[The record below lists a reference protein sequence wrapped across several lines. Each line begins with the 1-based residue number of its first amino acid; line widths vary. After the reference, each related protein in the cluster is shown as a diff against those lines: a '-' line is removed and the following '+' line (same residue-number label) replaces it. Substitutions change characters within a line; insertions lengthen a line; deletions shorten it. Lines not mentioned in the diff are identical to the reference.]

1 MDSSTPIPLLHLAM
15 AALVGALCTQG
26 SLDCFTARPGSFR
39 SARLRE
45 AVPVHSKSL
54 VKLILD
60 KSSGLTLLSRL
71 CGPEIFLGKP
81 LWPRELSWEGLQ
93 TPRRNVDHVI
103 DRLIEIL
110 IDRLIEIRR
119 DYPLRGRR
127 PRSRLVSDEEEEEEV
142 VDHGRDDT
150 VSEVEEVDHCRK
162 HGVSAA
168 KSFDKKTEASMSSR
182 ISSSMSN
189 VALRNEWF
197 EEDAK
202 FDQAVRERVQN
213 CSASSLENL
222 NFIPSGLPPL
232 ETSGRAL
239 GLMCIENFGEMVPES
254 KTFSHGCSTTRLAT
268 YGRLMTPRSPGG
280 NIVGDSDDEGT
291 EAADEDEIIFSSKN
305 IDDVA
310 TKIQNSYSVP
320 IRGDDVNRVHDDTY
334 KPTGNEE
341 KSCVNI
347 AGKENVDSASV
358 GIFENDHVFAKT
370 SLPPRSTLHDSTNV
384 EEEEVRKMVRE
395 CLELRDNYVY
405 REAIAPWTKEPVT
418 EPGTPKAKC
427 DSFHFEPVEK
437 SAHHFRMED
446 GVIHVYANTVE
457 LFPVASSTTF
467 FTDMHHLLKV
477 LSAGN
482 VRSACHHRL
491 RFLEEKFRLHLLVNA
506 DREFLAQKSAPHRD
520 FYNIRKVVIF
530 RDGKYTTLK
539 EVFES
544 LELSG
549 YDLNVD
555 LLDVH
560 ADKSTFHRFDKFNLK
575 YNPCGQ
581 SRLREIFLKQDNLIQ
596 GRFLAEV
603 TKQVLSD
610 LETSKYQMSEYRV
623 SIYGRKQSEWDQ
635 LASWFINNEI
645 YGDTTVWLIQSI
657 TKGIIGFSEK
667 CLESLRSPLE
677 QKVLVFSPSSGSEWV
692 VVVDNLSRR
701 VSRRV
706 IWELFKR
713 HGDVVKVFIPLVN
726 RRPKYKD
733 SNFAFVHFGCKK
745 DVANA
750 IAKVNNTMID
760 QKRVSDGVAKFAKR
774 KDSGANRGMA
784 AEMSGNNLNVQNK
797 NADSKREFF
806 NKFNDGRSYK
816 EALAN
821 QKVKAGEEKLVNVF
835 IPAKEK
841 EWMKLVLT
849 GIMKA
854 DLELDVECLMEAWL
868 NKKDELSYWFD
879 WIDRLVME
887 IGVPMTYCFVEL
899 SGVPLNCRHEAFFTT
914 LASRWGLLVGI
925 HDETLGRK
933 DLSVAK
939 LILRIVGPFD
949 VPSLVTVLADGRSY
963 KIGVKIGSTLV
974 KPEVDL
980 DLVSSEDL
988 LGRGGV
994 TGGPR
999 RRLTGMVNVDG
1010 AVISDWRKGGIGGL
1024 LRDSNRRS
1032 LLFFSESVGPG
1043 HPILAELKAIR
1054 AGLKLFVEWDW
1065 GSTGRLIMEV
1075 VGFDLVDDE
1084 NKPERRRTKH
1094 MPTPAEW
1101 TNEFNPAYSYYA
1113 YYFYANL
1120 YTLNKLRE
1128 SKGMQTIK
1136 LRPHC
1141 GEAGDIDHLAA
1152 AFLLC
1157 NNISH
1162 GINLRKSP
1170 VLQYLYY
1177 LAQAEGICRSCSH
1190 MSECAESASP
1200 VLIGLAM
1207 SPLSNNSLFL
1217 DYHRNPFPSFF
1228 QRGLNVSLSSD
1239 DPLQIHLTKEA
1250 LVEEYSVAAQLHW
1263 LGNKYFLRG
1272 PEGNDIQKTNVPNM
1286 RIAFRHKTWI
1296 DEMQYLYSGRA
1307 RVPEEIDPAL

>member
-1 MDSSTPIPLLHLAM
+1 MDSSTPIPSLHLAM
-15 AALVGALCTQG
+15 AALVGA
-26 SLDCFTARPGSFR
+26 SLMAVSAFYIHRR
-39 SARLRE
+39 S
-45 AVPVHSKSL
+45 
-54 VKLILD
+54 
-60 KSSGLTLLSRL
+60 
-71 CGPEIFLGKP
+71 
-81 LWPRELSWEGLQ
+81 
-93 TPRRNVDHVI
+93 VDHVI
-103 DRLIEIL
+103 DRLIEI
-110 IDRLIEIRR
+110 RR
-119 DYPLRGRR
+119 ECPPRGRR
-127 PRSRLVSDEEEEEEV
+127 PRSRPVSDEEGE
-142 VDHGRDDT
+142 G
-150 VSEVEEVDHCRK
+150 EEVDCERDERERPLEVEQVDRCRNREA
-162 HGVSAA
+162 SAA
-168 KSFDKKTEASMSSR
+168 KSFVKKTEVQMSSR
-182 ISSSMSN
+182 ISSSMPN

-232 ETSGRAL
+232 ETSGRVFSA
-239 GLMCIENFGEMVPES
+239 GES
-254 KTFSHGCSTTRLAT
+254 KAFSHGGSTTRLT
-268 YGRLMTPRSPGG
+268 NYGRLMSQRSPGG
-280 NIVGDSDDEGT
+280 SVSGDSDDEGT
-291 EAADEDEIIFSSKN
+291 EAGDEDEILFASNN
-305 IDDVA
+305 IDVNANLLKDLA
-310 TKIQNSYSVP
+310 TKVQNSFSVP
-320 IRGDDVNRVHDDTY
+320 IRGDGVNRCNDKTY
-334 KPTGNEE
+334 KATGNEE
-341 KSCVNI
+341 KSCANLD
-347 AGKENVDSASV
+347 GNGNVDLASV
-358 GIFENDHVFAKT
+358 GVFENDHVFAKT

-405 REAIAPWTKEPVT
+405 REEIAPWTKETVT
-418 EPGTPKAKC
+418 EPGTPKARC
-427 DSFHFEPVEK
+427 DPFHFEPVEK
-437 SAHHFRMED
+437 SVHHFRMED
-446 GVIHVYANTVE
+446 GVIRVYASESDTIE

-477 LSAGN
+477 MSAGN

-520 FYNIRKVVIF
+520 FYNVRKVDTHVHHSACMNQKHLLSFIKSKLKKEPDEVVIF
-530 RDGKYTTLK
+530 RDGKYMTLK

-544 LELSG
+544 LDLSG

-610 LETSKYQMSEYRV
+610 LETSKYQMAEYRV

-645 YGDTTVWLIQSI
+645 YSDTTVWLIQLPRLYNVY
-657 TKGIIGFSEK
+657 KQMGIVKSFQNI
-667 CLESLRSPLE
+667 L
-677 QKVLVFSPSSGSEWV
+677 
-692 VVVDNLSRR
+692 DN
-701 VSRRV
+701 
-706 IWELFKR
+706 
-713 HGDVVKVFIPLVN
+713 VFIPL
-726 RRPKYKD
+726 
-733 SNFAFVHFGCKK
+733 F
-745 DVANA
+745 
-750 IAKVNNTMID
+750 
-760 QKRVSDGVAKFAKR
+760 
-774 KDSGANRGMA
+774 
-784 AEMSGNNLNVQNK
+784 
-797 NADSKREFF
+797 
-806 NKFNDGRSYK
+806 
-816 EALAN
+816 EATVDPNSHPQLH
-821 QKVKAGEEKLVNVF
+821 VF
-835 IPAKEK
+835 
-841 EWMKLVLT
+841 
-849 GIMKA
+849 
-854 DLELDVECLMEAWL
+854 
-868 NKKDELSYWFD
+868 
-879 WIDRLVME
+879 
-887 IGVPMTYCFVEL
+887 
-899 SGVPLNCRHEAFFTT
+899 
-914 LASRWGLLVGI
+914 
-925 HDETLGRK
+925 
-933 DLSVAK
+933 
-939 LILRIVGPFD
+939 
-949 VPSLVTVLADGRSY
+949 
-963 KIGVKIGSTLV
+963 
-974 KPEVDL
+974 
-980 DLVSSEDL
+980 
-988 LGRGGV
+988 
-994 TGGPR
+994 
-999 RRLTGMVNVDG
+999 
-1010 AVISDWRKGGIGGL
+1010 
-1024 LRDSNRRS
+1024 
-1032 LLFFSESVGPG
+1032 
-1043 HPILAELKAIR
+1043 LK
-1054 AGLKLFVEWDW
+1054 
-1065 GSTGRLIMEV
+1065 MV

-1084 NKPERRRTKH
+1084 SKPERRPTKH

-1177 LAQAEGICRSCSH
+1177 LAQ
-1190 MSECAESASP
+1190 
-1200 VLIGLAM
+1200 IGLAM

-1250 LVEEYSVAAQLHW
+1250 LVEEYSVAAQVWKLSACDLCEIARNSVYQSGFSHMSKLHW

-1286 RIAFRHKTWI
+1286 RIAFRYETWI

-1307 RVPEEIDPAL
+1307 RIPEEIDPAM